1 MIRELIKP
9 IDNTY
14 ILNLPDEM
22 VGKMVEIIA
31 FEIDNDTAQPAEL
44 KSAQSIQD
52 IKKRYARYPI
62 ISHDNY
68 RFNREDANDY
78 E

>member
-9 IDNTY
+9 SGNTY

-22 VGKMVEIIA
+22 VGKTVEVIA
-31 FEIDNDTAQPAEL
+31 FEIEESKEVKAT
-44 KSAQSIQD
+44 SIQD
-52 IKKRYARYPI
+52 IKQKYSRYPV
-62 ISHDNY
+62 ISHDDFQFS
-68 RFNREDANDY
+68 RDEANDY

>member
-9 IDNTY
+9 VDNTY

-22 VGKMVEIIA
+22 IGKTVEIIA
-31 FEIDNDTAQPAEL
+31 FEIEGIENPGEVSNPQT
-44 KSAQSIQD
+44 IQD
-52 IKKRYARYPI
+52 IKERYSHYPV
-62 ISHDNY
+62 ISHENY
-68 RFNREDANDY
+68 RFSRDEANNY

>member
-9 IDNTY
+9 VENRY
-14 ILNLPDEM
+14 VLNLPDEM
-22 VGKMVEIIA
+22 VGKTVEVIA
-31 FEIDNDTAQPAEL
+31 FEIDNTEKLIADITPAE
-44 KSAQSIQD
+44 SIQA
-52 IKKRYARYPI
+52 IQKKYARYPV

-68 RFNREDANDY
+68 KFNRDEANDY

>member
-9 IDNTY
+9 VDNTY

-22 VGKMVEIIA
+22 IGKTVEVIA
-31 FEIDNDTAQPAEL
+31 FEVENVDKLTEVSNPQTIH
-44 KSAQSIQD
+44 D
-52 IKKRYARYPI
+52 IRERYSHYPV
-62 ISHDNY
+62 ISHENY
-68 RFNREDANDY
+68 RFNRDEANDY

>member
-9 IDNTY
+9 VDNTY

-22 VGKMVEIIA
+22 VGKTVEIIA
-31 FEIDNDTAQPAEL
+31 FEIDNDESQPIEL
-44 KSAQSIQD
+44 KSAQSILD
-52 IKKRYARYPI
+52 IKKRYASYPV

-68 RFNREDANDY
+68 RFNRDDANDY